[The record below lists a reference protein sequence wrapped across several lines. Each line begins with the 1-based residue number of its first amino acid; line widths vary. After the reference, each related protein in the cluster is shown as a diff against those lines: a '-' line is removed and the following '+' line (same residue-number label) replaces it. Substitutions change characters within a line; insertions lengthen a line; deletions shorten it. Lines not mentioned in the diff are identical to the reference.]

1 MGNMD
6 FRVLGY
12 LYRRIQVPFLFP
24 RDEPAQFVPKTDRFE
39 SRRLPAAY
47 GRGLN
52 GRTDVGRYGRQ
63 KEGDLNY
70 LEEYY
75 SSHDEEGRLL
85 SQVGQVEYITT
96 MTYIHRYLEMQKA
109 QREQGMLRIL
119 EVGAGTGR
127 YSLTLAGEGYLV
139 DAVELT
145 KHNLEILRSKITE
158 QMQITAVQGNALD
171 LSRYEENTFDLVLV
185 LGPLYHLYT
194 REDQMQALREAVRV
208 ARNGGYIFAA
218 YCMNESVVLQYEFL
232 GEHIKEDRASGKLRG
247 DYHCLSQPEDLF
259 VMMRKEEIE
268 ALGRQLPVERRGLIA
283 TDGATV
289 YMRELVDAMDQEIF
303 AKWVEYHL
311 LTCERQDL
319 IGATNHSLDILQKN

>member
-1 MGNMD
+1 M
-6 FRVLGY
+6 
-12 LYRRIQVPFLFP
+12 
-24 RDEPAQFVPKTDRFE
+24 
-39 SRRLPAAY
+39 
-47 GRGLN
+47 
-52 GRTDVGRYGRQ
+52 
-63 KEGDLNY
+63 NY

-75 SSHDEEGRLL
+75 SNYDEDGRLL
-85 SQVGQVEYITT
+85 SQSGQVEYITT
-96 MTYIHRYLEMQKA
+96 MTYIHRYLQEQKA
-109 QREQGMLRIL
+109 QREQGRLRIL

-127 YSLTLAGEGYLV
+127 YSLALAKEGYPV

-145 KHNLEILRSKITE
+145 EYNLGILRSKITE
-158 QMQITAVQGNALD
+158 RMQIKAIQGNALD

-194 REDQMQALREAVRV
+194 RGDQLRALQEAVRV
-208 ARNGGYIFAA
+208 ARPGGYVFAA

-232 GEHIKEDRASGKLRG
+232 DGHIKEDRASGKLSG

-268 ALGRQLPVERRGLIA
+268 ALTQQLPVERRGLVA
-283 TDGATV
+283 TDGATG
-289 YMRELVDAMDQEIF
+289 YMRNLVDAMDQETF
-303 AKWVEYHL
+303 ARWVEYHL